1 MLYLQHKKLIV
12 CPEIEKPVGRTI
24 EIEKPVGRRTIDKIR
39 SVS

>member
-24 EIEKPVGRRTIDKIR
+24 DKIR